1 MCNDTGRLHRGNA
14 KKQGTIIVELEI
26 ALLDCGFN
34 EMDAKIIAREFLS
47 GVANLA
53 EAMGGGADQK
63 VGEVLTNDQ
72 AIEILSK
79 SLDDRLAAMPQ
90 PERARINVE
99 TLRRA
104 FGYR

>member
-1 MCNDTGRLHRGNA
+1 M
-14 KKQGTIIVELEI
+14 ELEM
-26 ALLDCGFN
+26 ALLDCGFS
-34 EMDAKIIAREFLS
+34 EMDARIIAREFLS

-72 AIEILSK
+72 AIEILTK
-79 SLDDRLAAMPQ
+79 SLDDRIAAMPE

-99 TLRRA
+99 KLERA

>member
-1 MCNDTGRLHRGNA
+1 
-14 KKQGTIIVELEI
+14 VELEI

-34 EMDAKIIAREFLS
+34 EIDAKIIARGFLS
-47 GVANLA
+47 GVANFA

-63 VGEVLTNDQ
+63 VGEVLTNEQ
-72 AIEILSK
+72 AIEILAK
-79 SLDDRLAAMPQ
+79 SLDDRIAAMPE

-99 TLRRA
+99 VLERA

>member
-1 MCNDTGRLHRGNA
+1 M
-14 KKQGTIIVELEI
+14 ELEL

-34 EMDAKIIAREFLS
+34 EIDAKIIARGFLS

-63 VGEVLTNDQ
+63 VGEVLTNEQ
-72 AIEILSK
+72 AIEILAK
-79 SLDDRLAAMPQ
+79 SLDDRIAAMPE

-99 TLRRA
+99 LLERA